1 MTVVFD
7 SSAVLALLFN
17 EPGRERVKAAMPEA
31 VISAVNFGEVVSKLL
46 ERGLDPEVL
55 DDVLSGIRAEIVDF
69 DAELARASGLLRL
82 TTQRWGLSLGDRC
95 CLALAAQLNVTV
107 LTTDRTWANLDLS
120 IPVELIR

>member
-1 MTVVFD
+1 
-7 SSAVLALLFN
+7 VLALLFN